1 MTDLTPSPGG
11 TASRVASERL
21 TRFSHRYLL
30 PITGACAATL
40 GILILLG
47 LRPIE
52 GPALYSTLLLAGL
65 GALVSSFG
73 FLAWQETV
81 SRPSPNTRSASS
93 RPSPTP
99 SKKVEPSAKSVAPT
113 HSMPLSG
120 LGRAAVS
127 AAYRA
132 GDQIWHQWTTPRTRS
147 LGVDVTGPVASSWY
161 IPPKVGAP
169 NPYSRRDQ
177 DLLFVNGGRL
187 APVTPSSTLA
197 GEPPVPNPSLARR
210 SGRAVKIVTPR
221 AVPFTDTELDTL
233 FPPESPPPRSA
244 PTAPATP
251 AHLSV
256 SPSSSPGSA
265 RPPGPAPD
273 VLAPSPVLTGL
284 STPPE
289 PSGGPTV
296 AWELPGPEAFAGV
309 SEPEPNFSGLGGL
322 LPTLDAI
329 DHQVYLEAINPLPP
343 HLRSQPLRRDPRG
356 DGTGSAP
363 SERHAR
369 PGFCSMCARK
379 LSDFRSWVEC
389 PQCSH
394 PMCRDC
400 LGLSFL
406 TGAEGRCF
414 VCRDSRGTPAA

>member
-1 MTDLTPSPGG
+1 MTDLTPSAGG
-11 TASRVASERL
+11 TPSRTASERL
-21 TRFSHRYLL
+21 TRFSHRYVL

-47 LRPIE
+47 LRPIQ
-52 GPALYSTLLLAGL
+52 GPTLYSTLLLAGL

-81 SRPSPNTRSASS
+81 PHPSPATRSKPT
-93 RPSPTP
+93 RHSPTL
-99 SKKVEPSAKSVAPT
+99 SKTVEPSAKSVDPT
-113 HSMPLSG
+113 RSVPLSG

-127 AAYRA
+127 AAFRT
-132 GDQIWHQWTTPRTRS
+132 GDQIWHQWTTPRTRP
-147 LGVDVTGPVASSWY
+147 LGVEVTGPVAASWY
-161 IPPKVGAP
+161 IPPKAGAL
-169 NPYSRRDQ
+169 NPYSRRDE
-177 DLLFVNGGRL
+177 DLVFVNAGRI

-197 GEPPVPNPSLARR
+197 GEPPVPNPSLARG

-233 FPPESPPPRSA
+233 FPPEAQLPRGA

-251 AHLSV
+251 AHLSE
-256 SPSSSPGSA
+256 SPSPSRENARPSSPG
-265 RPPGPAPD
+265 PD
-273 VLAPSPVLTGL
+273 VLPPSPAPTGR

-289 PSGGPTV
+289 PSAGPTV
-296 AWELPGPEAFAGV
+296 AWELAGPEAFAGV
-309 SEPEPNFSGLGGL
+309 SEPEPIFSGLGGL

-343 HLRSQPLRRDPRG
+343 DLRSQPLRRGPRG
-356 DGTGSAP
+356 EGLGPAP
-363 SERHAR
+363 SERHDR
-369 PGFCSMCARK
+369 GGFCSMCARK

-389 PQCSH
+389 PRCSD
-394 PMCRDC
+394 PLCREC

-414 VCRDSRGTPAA
+414 TCRDAHGTPAA